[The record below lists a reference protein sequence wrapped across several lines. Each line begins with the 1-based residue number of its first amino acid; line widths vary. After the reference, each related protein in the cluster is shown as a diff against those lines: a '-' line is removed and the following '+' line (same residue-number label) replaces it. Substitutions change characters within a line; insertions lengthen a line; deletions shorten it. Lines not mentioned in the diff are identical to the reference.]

1 MEEMEKMENMKEVHD
16 FSQRILM
23 RNTEFDEDEM
33 GDELNRISG
42 TKNQCKDDDVDDED
56 EFYPDEEVWS
66 VD

>member
-1 MEEMEKMENMKEVHD
+1 MEEMEKIENMKEVHD

-42 TKNQCKDDDVDDED
+42 T
-56 EFYPDEEVWS
+56 
-66 VD
+66 